1 MSFCFRVGLLVGL
14 SEELEGEKTIEKKQ
28 CLAVAKKINMWDL
41 SEMV

>member
-14 SEELEGEKTIEKKQ
+14 LEELEGEKTIGDQ
-28 CLAVAKKINMWDL
+28 CLAVAVKINMWDL